1 MRRAGRKAFGRGYA
15 PRMTAEN
22 NKKSGMADE
31 FAARA
36 STLRR
41 VADEMRNPD
50 DRAELLRIAET
61 YEEDAA
67 RLRKA
72 RP

>member
-1 MRRAGRKAFGRGYA
+1 MKAEISRKR
-15 PRMTAEN
+15 
-22 NKKSGMADE
+22 GMADE

-41 VADEMRNPD
+41 VAGDMKETD

-67 RLRKA
+67 RLRNSSPTA
-72 RP
+72 G